1 MSVLQLSSTDD
12 VAKLYVEHHSWLLG
26 WLRRK
31 LGGADQAA
39 DLAHDTFARIL
50 GVQARQH
57 QLALKEP
64 RAYLTTVARRLL
76 INHVQRQK
84 LERAWIDALALLP
97 EPQMP
102 SPERQLLVLE
112 TLQQLDAMLDS
123 LPSKVREAFLLAQ
136 LDGLTYVQVGARLG
150 VTERTIKRYMAQAFE
165 QCILLVDA

>member
-1 MSVLQLSSTDD
+1 MSVLQRSSTDD
-12 VAKLYVEHHSWLLG
+12 VAKLYVEHHPWLLG

-31 LGGADQAA
+31 LGGADHAA

-57 QLALKEP
+57 QFALKEP

-150 VTERTIKRYMAQAFE
+150 VTERTVKRYMAQAFE